1 MFSCHSECIAVKLQ
15 SKAKII
21 AGKTQQHL
29 LNEINI
35 MGVINFPLIM
45 DMKSVAQDEKLVY
58 IYLEFVKYGN
68 LMKVMNT
75 FTKLDRS
82 KAEFYAAQVVL
93 CLEYIH
99 N

>member
-1 MFSCHSECIAVKLQ
+1 
-15 SKAKII
+15 
-21 AGKTQQHL
+21 
-29 LNEINI
+29 
-35 MGVINFPLIM
+35 
-45 DMKSVAQDEKLVY
+45 MKSVAQDEKLVY